1 MIFESSLP
9 KRQYFVPEIIQTSSM
24 DCGPASLKALL
35 EGFGIDVNYSRL
47 REACQTDVDGTSID
61 TIENIAC
68 DLGLEAIQVIVP
80 ADHLFLAQTNVLPS
94 IVVIRQ
100 PNGLTHFIVVWRTL
114 GSFIQIMDPS
124 TGRSWWTQKH
134 LLKRLYIHSLPV
146 SAEFAFD
153 WITSED
159 FISPLQFRLSE
170 LGLNEQDIDH
180 FIENAIDHTSWQTIA
195 ALDAAARLS
204 ESLLKTGSIQP
215 GKEAGRILEHFFTKA
230 SGANQNQFY
239 ETIPSTYW
247 SIHLI
252 DNHPHINGAVLIT
265 VDGITISETNDET
278 SETIQSEKIS
288 SGLSRL
294 QDPEPD
300 EKSEMYRL
308 IMTNGPI
315 AVITVIATLT
325 LTSLGVFFEAFIL
338 KGLIDFNY
346 LSDLINRHMQLAG
359 SIYFFF
365 MIRFLLELSAI
376 AVLLYMGRWFEIHIR
391 IAILK
396 KIPRLGDRYF
406 HSRLTSDMAQRAHE
420 IRQLRELPNL
430 SAHYYKIL
438 FEILLT
444 AAGIIW
450 IYPSSAAIT
459 IPTIAIILGISFL
472 TQPILKEQDLSFRT
486 HIGAMNRFYLDALLG
501 LIPIRTHCA
510 GKAVQNEHEVLQVRW
525 WDAGHTFFRT
535 YLIIATVEL
544 VVITGFAILIIFNY
558 VKYSGEA
565 SGVLLLVYW
574 IMKLPVLTEN
584 LSNIL
589 QQYPMQRNRMLR
601 LLEMLNSREETDLWY
616 DDDQS
621 RKTRSSD
628 ISSVSLS
635 EQSTDDGVEISMEKV
650 TVCAG
655 GLTIL
660 KDIDLNIAR
669 GEHIA
674 IVGPSGAG
682 KSSLAGLLLGLH
694 RPFSGAV
701 MADKKFLHG
710 DHLKRIRKETAWI
723 DPSVHIWNRS
733 MKDNLCYGNT
743 THDPTESVMENANLN
758 EILRNLPQGSQT
770 PLGESGGLLS
780 GGEGQRVR
788 LGRALLRSN
797 IRLAILDE
805 PFRGLD
811 REQRQALLK
820 YSRMNWQQATL
831 IYISHDIAEALTF
844 DTVIVMDNGKIIE
857 KNNPNSLMSISTS
870 KFRTMLDA
878 SQNLY
883 DTLWNSDH
891 WKRWQLKKGEL
902 V

>member
-1 MIFESSLP
+1 
-9 KRQYFVPEIIQTSSM
+9 M
-24 DCGPASLKALL
+24 DCGPASLKALV
-35 EGFGIDVNYSRL
+35 EGFGIAVNYSRL

-61 TIENIAC
+61 TIEEIAC
-68 DLGLEAIQVIVP
+68 HLGLDAIQVIVP
-80 ADHLFLAQTNVLPS
+80 ADHLLLTQTNVLPS

-114 GSFIQIMDPS
+114 GAFIQIMDPS
-124 TGRSWWTQKH
+124 TGRSWWTQKC

-153 WITSED
+153 WITSDD

-170 LGLNEQDIDH
+170 LGLYERDIDRI
-180 FIENAIDHTSWQTIA
+180 IEKAMDSSDWQTMA

-204 ESLLKTGSIQP
+204 KSLLKTGSIQS
-215 GKEAGRILEHFFTKA
+215 GKEAFKVLENFFAKT
-230 SGANQNQFY
+230 SRANQNQLY
-239 ETIPSTYW
+239 ETIPSAYW

-252 DNHPHINGAVLIT
+252 NHQPHINGAVLIT
-265 VDGITISETNDET
+265 VDGITISETIDTIPET
-278 SETIQSEKIS
+278 SQARKTLSE
-288 SGLSRL
+288 LSRL

-300 EKSEMYRL
+300 EKSEIYKL
-308 IMTNGPI
+308 IMKNGPF
-315 AVITVIATLT
+315 AVLTVLATLS
-325 LTSLGVFFEAFIL
+325 LTALGIFLEALIL

-346 LSDLINRHMQLAG
+346 LSELITHHRQLAG

-365 MIRFLLELSAI
+365 IIRFLLEFSAI
-376 AVLLYMGRWFEIHIR
+376 AFLLYMGRWFEIHIR

-430 SAHYYKIL
+430 GAHYYKIL

-450 IYPSSAAIT
+450 IFPSSAFIT
-459 IPTIAIILGISFL
+459 IVTTGIILGISFL

-525 WDAGHTFFRT
+525 WDAGRTFYRS
-535 YLIIATVEL
+535 YLIISTVEL
-544 VVITGFAILIIFNY
+544 IVITGFAILIIFNY
-558 VKYSGEA
+558 VKYNGEA

-601 LLEMLNSREETDLWY
+601 LLEMLHSREETDLWY
-616 DDDQS
+616 DEDPLPET
-621 RKTRSSD
+621 KKSD
-628 ISSVSLS
+628 VESDSLS
-635 EQSTDDGVEISMEKV
+635 HKTTRDGLEITMDKV

-655 GLTIL
+655 GHTIL
-660 KDIDLNIAR
+660 KHIDLTIEK

-682 KSSLAGLLLGLH
+682 KSSLAGLLLGFH
-694 RPFSGAV
+694 RPYSGSV
-701 MADKKFLHG
+701 KADKKFLHG
-710 DHLKRIRKETAWI
+710 DHLKHIRKETAWI

-733 MKDNLCYGNT
+733 IQDNLCYGNET
-743 THDPTESVMENANLN
+743 VYSTESVMENANLN
-758 EILRNLPQGSQT
+758 EILRHLPHGNQT

-797 IRLAILDE
+797 VRLAILDE

-811 REQRQALLK
+811 RDQRQSLLK
-820 YSRMNWQQATL
+820 LSRKHWQESTL
-831 IYISHDIAEALTF
+831 IYISHDIAEALSF

-857 KNNPNSLMSISTS
+857 NSNPHTLMSISTS
-870 KFRTMLDA
+870 KFRAMMDA
-878 SQNLY
+878 SQSLY

-891 WKRWQLKKGEL
+891 WKRWILKKGEL
-902 V
+902 I